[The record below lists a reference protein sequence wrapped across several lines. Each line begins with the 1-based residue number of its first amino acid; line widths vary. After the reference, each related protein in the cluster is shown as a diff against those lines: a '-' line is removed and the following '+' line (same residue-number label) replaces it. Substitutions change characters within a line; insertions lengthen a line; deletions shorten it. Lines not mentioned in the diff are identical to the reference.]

1 MPARAT
7 PVATRSPTS
16 ASCLAERGERL
27 PMLRWVAL
35 ILLLILAGLQLK
47 LWSGPGSM
55 RDVDSLRIA
64 VKKQSDEN
72 DRLLQ
77 RNQALGADV
86 LDLKQ
91 GDQAVEARARTE
103 LGLIKPGET
112 FYQVVEAPAASA
124 SALPPAT
131 SASASAKAGQP

>member
-1 MPARAT
+1 
-7 PVATRSPTS
+7 
-16 ASCLAERGERL
+16 
-27 PMLRWVAL
+27 MLRWIAL
-35 ILLLILAGLQLK
+35 ILILALIGLQLK

-72 DRLLQ
+72 DHLLQ

-86 LDLKQ
+86 LDLKH

-112 FYQVVEAPAASA
+112 FYQVVDGPAPAVTSV
-124 SALPPAT
+124 PPAA
-131 SASASAKAGQP
+131 ASTARARQP